1 MSSRTPHS
9 EGPSRRP
16 TGAAAFLSE
25 RSLYFARPLR
35 WLSGFVVVGLCVRAI
50 ALVYSKESFEEERA
64 RQEARDKDELAADE
78 RRRAA
83 SAINYDRVWERVF
96 AEEARILADEEEQIK
111 NTTQLS

>member
-35 WLSGFVVVGLCVRAI
+35 WLSGFAVVGLCVRAI
-50 ALVYSKESFEEERA
+50 ALYYSKESFEAERG

-83 SAINYDRVWERVF
+83 STINYDRVWERVF

-111 NTTQLS
+111 KTTQLS